1 MPKRKQRRDQDGLY
15 KRDDSPFWWV
25 SYTDPRGKRTRRSTG
40 TADRKE
46 AEALLAKWRV
56 ETHRRVHWN
65 EQPSRT
71 FDELMLNYLRATAG
85 EKRAAERDRYSAKR
99 LYPFFSG
106 RELQKLSSADVRS
119 YIADRKEAGASPAT
133 INKEVGL
140 LSSAINYARRE
151 WGWEIDNPAAAC
163 KQREPEGRVRWLTK
177 AEAAA
182 LLQAAGPDDRS
193 SHLPAFIRLA
203 LHTGCRKGELLKLEW
218 RRVDLQEGLI
228 HLEAEHTKTARRRS
242 VPINSEARAALV
254 NRLRFR
260 AEHRPDSP
268 WVFCHK
274 DGTRVQDVKRAFA
287 SACKRAGISDFRI
300 HDLRH
305 TCAAWLVTAGVPLA
319 EVRDLLGHKT
329 IQMTERY
336 AHLAP
341 ENLRMAVGKLE
352 AESRSSHVVKLD
364 VIDDAAS
371 H

>member
-15 KRDDSPFWWV
+15 RREDSPYWWA
-25 SYTDPRGKRTRRSTG
+25 SYIDASGKRTRRSTG
-40 TADRKE
+40 TANRRE

-56 ETHRRVHWN
+56 ETHRHVHWN

-71 FDELMLNYLRATAG
+71 FDELMLDYLRATKG
-85 EKRAAERDRYSAKR
+85 EKRAADRDRYSAKR

-106 RELQKLSSADVRS
+106 RELQKLTAADVRK
-119 YIADRKEAGASPAT
+119 YIAERKEAGASPGT
-133 INKEVGL
+133 INKEIGL

-151 WGWEIDNPAAAC
+151 WGWEIHNPAADC

-177 AEAAA
+177 PEAAA
-182 LLQAAGPDDRS
+182 LLKSAESDNRP
-193 SHLPAFIRLA
+193 SHLAALIRMA
-203 LHTGCRKGELLKLEW
+203 LHTGCRKGELLGLEW

-242 VPINSEARAALV
+242 VPINAEARAALLD
-254 NRLRFR
+254 RMRFR
-260 AEHRPDSP
+260 AEHCPDSP

-274 DGTRVQDVKRAFA
+274 DGKRVLDMKRSFA
-287 SACKRAGISDFRI
+287 NACKHAGITDFRI

-329 IQMTERY
+329 VQMTERY

-341 ENLRMAVGKLE
+341 ENLRFAVSKLE
-352 AESRSSHVVKLD
+352 GESRKSHVISLD
-364 VIDDAAS
+364 VLKGGVS